1 MKENHQF
8 CLPARRWASPSCW
21 KLYAAQGLEQVP
33 WGCGSKCYVGQAVVA
48 PQPTV
53 FSEGGNASYS
63 SSDLILEPEPA
74 RAGWGGAMW
83 PQPVLECGVGGSLKH
98 SQGKGT
104 ALRVNMGCL

>member
-1 MKENHQF
+1 MQLKAWSR
-8 CLPARRWASPSCW
+8 CLGAVAVNATWDRLSWPLSPRSSQR
-21 KLYAAQGLEQVP
+21 A
-33 WGCGSKCYVGQAVVA
+33 
-48 PQPTV
+48 
-53 FSEGGNASYS
+53 GNASYS